1 MMVQDWLLD
10 LPLLLMA
17 LIIFGGTY
25 LVVAGIWL
33 VVTRSAVDDRGR
45 AFKAL
50 SPGMLPP
57 LGIIFG
63 LLVGFTA
70 AQVWSDFEKAK
81 LAVSNEASALR
92 SVIILAQRFPN
103 EQGSRLRTLINEHI
117 ETAVNQEWPAM
128 AQQRARL
135 GAVPTKLVDALNV
148 TLSLGTEEPGQKL
161 AQGEIVRSIQT
172 ALDARRQ
179 RIIISQST
187 VSAVKWAGLLLQALC
202 TLIAIA
208 FVHSDNRA
216 TCAIALTL
224 FATGVAASILLI
236 ECYNRPFT
244 GEVSIRPYLLQQVIA
259 TEKAAGVP

>member
-1 MMVQDWLLD
+1 MMQDWLINLHV
-10 LPLLLMA
+10 PFMA
-17 LIIFGGTY
+17 LVVFGGTY
-25 LVVAGIWL
+25 LVAAIICL
-33 VVTRSAVDDRGR
+33 VVMRLAVDSRAR

-81 LAVSNEASALR
+81 VAVAAEASALR
-92 SVIILAQRFPN
+92 SVVLLAQRFPN
-103 EQGSRLRTLINEHI
+103 EQGTRLRTLINEHI
-117 ETAVNQEWPAM
+117 ETAVNQEWPDM
-128 AQQRARL
+128 ARQRATL
-135 GAVPTKLVDALNV
+135 GTVPAKLVEALNT
-148 TLSLGTEEPGQKL
+148 TLSLAPEDPGQKL
-161 AQGEIVRSIQT
+161 AQSEIVRSIEA

-179 RIIISQST
+179 RIIISQSS
-187 VSAVKWAGLLLQALC
+187 VSAIKWVGLLLQALC
-202 TLIAIA
+202 TLIAISL
-208 FVHSDNRA
+208 VHSDNRT

-244 GEVSIRPYLLQQVIA
+244 GEISIGPGLLQQIIA
-259 TEKAAGVP
+259 TEVPPPSSP

>member
-1 MMVQDWLLD
+1 MQDWLLN
-10 LPLLLMA
+10 LPLFIMA
-17 LIIFGGTY
+17 LIVFGGTY
-25 LVVAGIWL
+25 LIAAGIWL
-33 VVTRSAVDDRGR
+33 VVTRLAVDDRGR

-81 LAVSNEASALR
+81 IAVANEASALR
-92 SVIILAQRFPN
+92 SVILLAQRFPN
-103 EQGSRLRTLINEHI
+103 EQGTRLRTLINEHI
-117 ETAVNQEWPAM
+117 ETAVNQEWPDM
-128 AQQRARL
+128 ARQRATL
-135 GAVPTKLVDALNV
+135 GAVPTKLVEALNT
-148 TLSLGTEEPGQKL
+148 TLSLAPEDPGQKL
-161 AQGEIVRSIQT
+161 AQNEIVRSIEA

-187 VSAVKWAGLLLQALC
+187 VSVIKWGGLLLQALC
-202 TLIAIA
+202 TLIAIS
-208 FVHSDNRA
+208 FVHSDNRT

-244 GEVSIRPYLLQQVIA
+244 GEVSISPGLLQQIIA
-259 TEKAAGVP
+259 GEGPSTASP